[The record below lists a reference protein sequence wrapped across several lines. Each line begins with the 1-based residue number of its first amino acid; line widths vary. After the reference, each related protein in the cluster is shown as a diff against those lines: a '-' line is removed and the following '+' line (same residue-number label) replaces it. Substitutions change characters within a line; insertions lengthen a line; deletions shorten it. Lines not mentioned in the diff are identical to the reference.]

1 MKKDIILSGSNCIM
15 LHSLYTAIAFTIV
28 WLIIVPFFL
37 AFLLGIIAYAVKD
50 NEPSGEAKANQTV
63 S

>member
-1 MKKDIILSGSNCIM
+1 M